1 MIMRMNWH
9 TPSRY
14 EDWDKNIFR
23 KNSSP
28 LRTLHESD
36 TSSLRNSLR
45 KKLKRKCYERIAE

>member
-14 EDWDKNIFR
+14 EDWDKNILR